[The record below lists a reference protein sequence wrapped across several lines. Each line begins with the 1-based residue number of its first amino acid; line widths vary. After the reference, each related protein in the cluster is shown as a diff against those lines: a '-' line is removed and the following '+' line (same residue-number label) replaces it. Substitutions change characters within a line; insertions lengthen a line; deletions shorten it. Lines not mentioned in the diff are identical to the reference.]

1 MHSGRAPCFSEPRP
15 ALLVAWA
22 DLRAT
27 CAYPVQGCRP
37 VTKLYTFRFRQNSSA
52 AFFSQARF
60 SPRLSRLPISN
71 KRGTQRVRDE
81 RACRRP
87 CAERTFSE
95 GLGRG
100 T

>member
-27 CAYPVQGCRP
+27 CAYPVQ
-37 VTKLYTFRFRQNSSA
+37 
-52 AFFSQARF
+52 
-60 SPRLSRLPISN
+60 
-71 KRGTQRVRDE
+71 E

-87 CAERTFSE
+87 CLERTFSE

>member
-37 VTKLYTFRFRQNSSA
+37 VTNLYTFRFRQNSSA
-52 AFFSQARF
+52 AFS
-60 SPRLSRLPISN
+60 
-71 KRGTQRVRDE
+71 
-81 RACRRP
+81 RRP
-87 CAERTFSE
+87 GSPPSRWHEATTPTAACTPLHGAATRLWVVRPTLTGS
-95 GLGRG
+95 
-100 T
+100 

>member
-71 KRGTQRVRDE
+71 KRGTQRVRDGA
-81 RACRRP
+81 RGRSAC
-87 CAERTFSE
+87 SVV
-95 GLGRG
+95 
-100 T
+100 

>member
-52 AFFSQARF
+52 AFSRRPGSVRV
-60 SPRLSRLPISN
+60 SPVSPSLT
-71 KRGTQRVRDE
+71 RGERSVCETSVPVGDRVRSARSAKD
-81 RACRRP
+81 
-87 CAERTFSE
+87 
-95 GLGRG
+95 
-100 T
+100 